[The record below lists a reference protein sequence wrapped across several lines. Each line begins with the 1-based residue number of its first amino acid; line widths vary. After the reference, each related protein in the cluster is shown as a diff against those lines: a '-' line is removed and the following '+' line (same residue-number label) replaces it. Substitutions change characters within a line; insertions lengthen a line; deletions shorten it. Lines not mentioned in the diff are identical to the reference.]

1 VVFAQIIPVN
11 LIACKRQQSSL
22 IPLDYGIRVLLPLTA
37 CCFAENSR
45 FLLIKQ
51 PEHQFF
57 CCIVGCESEN
67 YDGAYDEAK
76 GLTSAV
82 MFWVPMFDWLQTD
95 GQFLL
100 PVLSF
105 LVTVVAEVL
114 AHFEFINLVL
124 AIVGYFHQVEAQ
136 QAHHFKAPIQNLN
149 QSLLV
154 TFTANARLF
163 QDTW

>member
-22 IPLDYGIRVLLPLTA
+22 IPLDYGIRV
-37 CCFAENSR
+37 
-45 FLLIKQ
+45 
-51 PEHQFF
+51 H
-57 CCIVGCESEN
+57 